1 MGERRAAPEMHK
13 RDEMV
18 GKDGGRDAE
27 SWRHCLKQQISDIT
41 LLYAPGKFNDMAMLF

>member
-18 GKDGGRDAE
+18 GKEGGRDAE
-27 SWRHCLKQQISDIT
+27 RERVGVIV
-41 LLYAPGKFNDMAMLF
+41 LYSRYRI